1 MNFTFHACLIR
12 RSTAGSLL
20 WLCCVTRHS
29 SSIVARVVLGLLW
42 AYTAPW
48 IIIMTQTHSFRVGFS
63 AVKPKPNGNNSSQ
76 SQGRRQS
83 KDNLQNRSRVQVKD
97 LILFLIE
104 WQRGSSFCFSYFLFF
119 LQLSWKTWLTKMRI
133 ALATQDWKTV
143 VKERF
148 QVQTLWNAYNF
159 LLLYITK
166 IMI

>member
-119 LQLSWKTWLTKMRI
+119 F
-133 ALATQDWKTV
+133 ATIMKNLIDENANCFSHSRLKNCCKRKISGSNV
-143 VKERF
+143 VEC
-148 QVQTLWNAYNF
+148 
-159 LLLYITK
+159 I
-166 IMI
+166 

>member
-63 AVKPKPNGNNSSQ
+63 AVKPKPNRNNSSQ

-104 WQRGSSFCFSYFLFF
+104 WQRASSFCFSYFLFF
-119 LQLSWKTWLTKMRI
+119 F
-133 ALATQDWKTV
+133 ATIMKNLIDENANCFSHSRLKNCCKRKISGSNV
-143 VKERF
+143 VEC
-148 QVQTLWNAYNF
+148 
-159 LLLYITK
+159 I
-166 IMI
+166 

>member
-104 WQRGSSFCFSYFLFF
+104 WQTASSFCFSYFLFF
-119 LQLSWKTWLTKMRI
+119 F
-133 ALATQDWKTV
+133 ATIMKNLIDENANCFSHSRLKNCCKRKISGSNV
-143 VKERF
+143 VEC
-148 QVQTLWNAYNF
+148 
-159 LLLYITK
+159 I
-166 IMI
+166 